1 MKIFHQIFTISERIL
16 HVVFVYVLVWHRVS
30 RDFIRKSQDMHQI
43 LNSNHYSN
51 CDLFK
56 LFRHYV
62 LLKTNDT
69 ILKKFHE
76 SSKIELEVSNT
87 KIFLKRQYLFFLTKF
102 YKVLS
107 SLNFQALINKV

>member
-62 LLKTNDT
+62 LLKTKDT
-69 ILKKFHE
+69 ILKKFMRVFKNRAR
-76 SSKIELEVSNT
+76 SFKYKNIFKASIFILLDKIL
-87 KIFLKRQYLFFLTKF
+87 
-102 YKVLS
+102 
-107 SLNFQALINKV
+107 